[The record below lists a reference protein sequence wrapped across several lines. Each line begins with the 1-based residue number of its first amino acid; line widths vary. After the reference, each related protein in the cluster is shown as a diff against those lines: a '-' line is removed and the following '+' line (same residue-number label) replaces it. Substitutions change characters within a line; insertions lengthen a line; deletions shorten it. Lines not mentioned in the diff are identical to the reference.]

1 MKFANNSVIGLRLAR
16 SKLKD
21 PQTIVVGAPPPPQRA
36 TLPLALAPIS
46 RKLHLGRVR
55 GLSRKTI
62 EVPLASRKQ
71 SPPVRGIGSAIPSTL
86 SQQLPRESMAKCAKS
101 VGDIFLSEGVTFSSV
116 WFSCFMP
123 HGAVASSLCRPKA
136 VTCIVLKMSVIES
149 NLASIVWTNGQNIR
163 TPEQFSSTSEEL
175 YSTVPNATHLPK
187 GVIMGKLEGKVAVI
201 TGGSSGMALASAKR
215 FVEEGAYVFITGRR
229 QEQLDEAVKL
239 IGRNV
244 TGVRGD
250 AANLDDLD
258 RLFDTV
264 KREKGKI
271 DVLFAS
277 AGRGEALPLGEITEQ
292 HFDATFG
299 LNTRGTL
306 FTVQKALPL
315 FNDGGSIIM
324 TGSVAS
330 VKGFPGFG
338 VYAASKAALR
348 SFARTWLNELK
359 GRNIRVN
366 VLSPGQ
372 VDTPDSQR
380 LDKATREMFESLIP
394 RGKMGRPE
402 EIAAAALFLAS
413 DDSSYVNGV
422 DLAVDDGFSAI

>member
-1 MKFANNSVIGLRLAR
+1 
-16 SKLKD
+16 
-21 PQTIVVGAPPPPQRA
+21 
-36 TLPLALAPIS
+36 
-46 RKLHLGRVR
+46 
-55 GLSRKTI
+55 
-62 EVPLASRKQ
+62 
-71 SPPVRGIGSAIPSTL
+71 
-86 SQQLPRESMAKCAKS
+86 
-101 VGDIFLSEGVTFSSV
+101 
-116 WFSCFMP
+116 
-123 HGAVASSLCRPKA
+123 
-136 VTCIVLKMSVIES
+136 
-149 NLASIVWTNGQNIR
+149 
-163 TPEQFSSTSEEL
+163 
-175 YSTVPNATHLPK
+175 
-187 GVIMGKLEGKVAVI
+187 MGKLEGKVAVI
-201 TGGSSGMALASAKR
+201 TGGSSGMALASAQL
-215 FVEEGAYVFITGRR
+215 FVKEGAYVFITGRK

-244 TGVRGD
+244 SGVRGD

-271 DVLFAS
+271 DVLYAS
-277 AGRGEALPLGEITEQ
+277 AGMGEALPLGKITEQ

-372 VDTPDSQR
+372 IDTPDSQR
-380 LDKATREMFESLIP
+380 LDEETRKMFESLIP

-413 DDSSYVNGV
+413 DDSSYVNGAELFV
-422 DLAVDDGFSAI
+422 DGGASAIC